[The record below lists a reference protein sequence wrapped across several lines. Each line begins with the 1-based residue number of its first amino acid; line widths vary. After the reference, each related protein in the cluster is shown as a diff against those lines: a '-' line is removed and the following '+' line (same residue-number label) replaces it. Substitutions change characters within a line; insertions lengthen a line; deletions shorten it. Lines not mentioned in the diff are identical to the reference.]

1 MKITTFQGESVPELV
16 QKLFPAADAKTRPA
30 LEAALR
36 AANPHLQNIYTLPKA
51 TPLVVPDDP
60 SEVAAFA
67 RLDPRTAA
75 FERDAAHEIAH
86 GRKRAEQAFRVAEEE
101 LTVTEDLLKSPD
113 FRAAVR
119 EHEDLRKTL
128 DTVTREAGERRK
140 ELLAQKRA
148 LGLVSNAPRA
158 KARARVQP
166 KSPK

>member
-1 MKITTFQGESVPELV
+1 M
-16 QKLFPAADAKTRPA
+16 
-30 LEAALR
+30 
-36 AANPHLQNIYTLPKA
+36 
-51 TPLVVPDDP
+51 
-60 SEVAAFA
+60 
-67 RLDPRTAA
+67 
-75 FERDAAHEIAH
+75 
-86 GRKRAEQAFRVAEEE
+86 
-101 LTVTEDLLKSPD
+101 TEDLLKSPD